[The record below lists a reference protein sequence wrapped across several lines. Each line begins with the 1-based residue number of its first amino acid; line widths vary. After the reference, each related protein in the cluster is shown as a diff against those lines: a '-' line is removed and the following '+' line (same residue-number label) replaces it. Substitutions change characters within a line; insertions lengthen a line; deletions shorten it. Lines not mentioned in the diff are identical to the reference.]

1 MTLKKFKNTEVANI
15 FNAYPKHVRAKML
28 HLRQLIFDT
37 AAELEIKDA
46 VEETLKWGEPSYIV
60 KGGSTV
66 RMDWKES
73 SPGQYA
79 LYFHCQTKLVD
90 TFKEL
95 YRNKLCYQGN
105 RAVVFHI
112 NDKVPDEI
120 VKHCIELSL
129 TYHRR
134 KKLPMLGV

>member
-1 MTLKKFKNTEVANI
+1 MMV
-15 FNAYPKHVRAKML
+15 
-28 HLRQLIFDT
+28 LRQLVFDT
-37 AAELEIKDA
+37 AAELGNVED
-46 VEETLKWGEPSYIV
+46 VEETLKWGEPSYVV

-73 SPGQYA
+73 NPTQFA

-95 YRNKLCYQGN
+95 YRNKLKYQGN
-105 RAVVFHI
+105 RAIVFEV
-112 NDKVPDEI
+112 NDQIPVEI
-120 VKHCIELSL
+120 IKHCIELTL
-129 TYHRR
+129 TYHSR

>member
-1 MTLKKFKNTEVANI
+1 MEKFKNPQVAGI
-15 FNAYPKHVRAKML
+15 FAAYPRHIRKKMMV
-28 HLRQLIFDT
+28 LRQLVFDT
-37 AAELEIKDA
+37 AAELGNVED
-46 VEETLKWGEPSYIV
+46 VEETLKWGEPSYVV

-73 SPGQYA
+73 NPTQFA

-95 YRNKLCYQGN
+95 YRNKLKYQGN
-105 RAVVFHI
+105 RAIVFEV
-112 NDKVPDEI
+112 NDQIPVEI
-120 VKHCIELSL
+120 IKHCIELTL
-129 TYHRR
+129 TYHSR